1 MARDQGLREI
11 LREDLE
17 ALSGLTEKAM
27 FGGWAWLL
35 DGKLIFAARDDGML
49 VRLGKGRDSWA
60 FEQPDIFPMISRGRK
75 IQEWVRE
82 GSSTFWDNLL
92 RRKLVDS
99 VLDFVRSLP
108 ANCK

>member
-1 MARDQGLREI
+1 MARDQGLEEI

-27 FGGWAWLL
+27 FGGFWLL
-35 DGKLIFAARDDGML
+35 DGKLIFAACDDGML
-49 VRLGKGRDSWA
+49 TRLGTDRDSWTL
-60 FEQPDIFPMISRGRK
+60 EQPDIVPMISRGRK
-75 IQEWVRE
+75 IQGWVRA
-82 GSSTFWDNLL
+82 GPSTFWDNLL

-99 VLDFVRSLP
+99 ALDFVRSLP

>member
-1 MARDQGLREI
+1 MARDQGLEEI
-11 LREDLE
+11 LREDFE
-17 ALSGLTEKAM
+17 ALNALAEKVM
-27 FGGWAWLL
+27 FLLARLL

-60 FEQPDIFPMISRGRK
+60 FEQPDIVTMISRGCK

-82 GSSTFWDNLL
+82 GSSTFWDNLI
-92 RRKLVDS
+92 RWKLVDS

>member
-1 MARDQGLREI
+1 MARDQGLEEI
-11 LREDLE
+11 LREDFE
-17 ALSGLTEKAM
+17 ALNALAEKVM
-27 FGGWAWLL
+27 FLLARLL
-35 DGKLIFAARDDGML
+35 DGKLIFVAPDDGML

-60 FEQPDIFPMISRGRK
+60 FEQPDIVTMISRGRK

-92 RRKLVDS
+92 GRKLVDS
-99 VLDFVRSLP
+99 VLDFVRSLL